1 MAVTRGT
8 STAAGNH
15 PTNAP
20 TPMEASSTP
29 PPPPP
34 ASSLFGDG
42 PAKTGNDAPTSLK
55 RKVTDVNLE
64 VITIDAMYDLTL
76 IVGTPE
82 HAKGQKAFRVN
93 KGSFRN
99 VSIVWSKM
107 MSGDWAESKQSEIS
121 FPDDSCEAFLIVLQ
135 IAHFQLSQLPTK
147 LSRDE
152 LYELA
157 ILADKYELQNVVRVG
172 LDFAKWLEPF
182 CVSGVLQTALPDLGH
197 FACITNAFK
206 MQVDYQRIFSRL
218 VVEVRVDKV
227 GNYSYTCDGRVIS
240 LPSDVLPNLGGKCT
254 LHDHLWFFSLSS
266 LC

>member
-1 MAVTRGT
+1 MVVTAKRPIT
-8 STAAGNH
+8 IRSQ
-15 PTNAP
+15 PTN
-20 TPMEASSTP
+20 TPMEASSAP
-29 PPPPP
+29 PT
-34 ASSLFGDG
+34 SDNSLFGDG
-42 PAKTGNDAPTSLK
+42 PAKTSDDAPTSLK
-55 RKVTDVNLE
+55 RKITDPNLE
-64 VITIDAMYDLTL
+64 VITIDAMHDITL
-76 IVGTPE
+76 IVGTLE
-82 HAKGQKAFRVN
+82 HAKGQKAFQVN

-99 VSIVWSKM
+99 VSVIWSRM
-107 MSGDWAESKQSEIS
+107 LSGNWAESKQSEIR
-121 FPDDSCEAFLIVLQ
+121 FPDDSCEAFLIVLR
-135 IAHFQLSQLPTK
+135 IAHFPLSQLPTK

-206 MQVDYQRIFSRL
+206 MQADYQRIFSRL